1 MNYISRELKKIIIKK
16 NCKNLIIITGQ
27 QRSGKSL
34 ITNLIGTFRG
44 PLNVK
49 INFYLDNI
57 IQLLKNKLVSKD
69 QFKYLFLIFIDNLII
84 DNTLGRNLNYKK
96 DEESSIWNTS
106 NPNFYLKRTKQ
117 KITKRNLKRLLT
129 KENELVIVLHNFI
142 EFKNILNNCHI
153 NTKIVYIEQDPID
166 HIYSLY
172 KSKINKLPSAL
183 DRSLIFKNKKN
194 IIMNDLNYL
203 KKNLGK
209 KSEIGKILIDKYLSD
224 VIDKKMLKSS
234 TKNVKVIK
242 INYKNLIINPKIQLK
257 KLLSFLNKK
266 KTIKTNSFFLSNEQK
281 KRLKFFDKKNRVNRK
296 KFILS
301 KIKSKKDLQLFKKIL
316 RN

>member
-1 MNYISRELKKIIIKK
+1 
-16 NCKNLIIITGQ
+16 
-27 QRSGKSL
+27 
-34 ITNLIGTFRG
+34 
-44 PLNVK
+44 
-49 INFYLDNI
+49 
-57 IQLLKNKLVSKD
+57 
-69 QFKYLFLIFIDNLII
+69 
-84 DNTLGRNLNYKK
+84 
-96 DEESSIWNTS
+96 
-106 NPNFYLKRTKQ
+106 
-117 KITKRNLKRLLT
+117 
-129 KENELVIVLHNFI
+129 
-142 EFKNILNNCHI
+142 
-153 NTKIVYIEQDPID
+153 
-166 HIYSLY
+166 
-172 KSKINKLPSAL
+172 
-183 DRSLIFKNKKN
+183 
-194 IIMNDLNYL
+194 MNDLNYL

-301 KIKSKKDLQLFKKIL
+301 KIKSKKDLQLFK
-316 RN
+316 RF